1 MFAPKTRT
9 VSSFAFLLFVCLACI
24 LVFSPM
30 LHGQGQLPTAPK
42 DPTSYR
48 DVVKK
53 VLPAVV
59 SIEHNGK
66 PIAATKQ
73 SAPRR
78 QPWFDNSQIPEE
90 FRRFFEDFQFPFNM
104 PSLPQRSFGS
114 GFIVDSSGV
123 IVTNY
128 HVVKGADQ
136 VTVKLADGRSF
147 PSKEI
152 KTDPRTDLAVVRIE
166 AKGSLPALQFD
177 DSAAMEIGDR
187 VLAVGAPFGFTGSV
201 TAGIISGKGR
211 NPNSSIYE
219 EYLQTDAAINPGN
232 SGGPLVNL
240 EGKVIGV
247 NTAIKSNSGG
257 SQGVGLAIPSNVA
270 RNIMDKLL
278 KEGSVKRGYLG
289 VQVRTLEPDVA
300 ARLGV
305 EKNAGV
311 VVARV
316 MEGSPAAKVG
326 IQPGDVI
333 TAVNG
338 NPIHDPTEL
347 LRQVVKMT
355 PKQSAKIA
363 VIRDGKSMEVQ
374 ATVDDQPADLGQV
387 HALPTPAP
395 GAEPNDLRLEKI
407 GIELADLTSTL
418 TQRFGHA
425 DRASGAIVTRVAP
438 GSLAALA
445 NMEAG
450 TLITKVD
457 STKVQSATEA
467 KTALEKAS
475 LERGILLQVQH
486 PKDGGTGYV
495 MLKAKVNH

>member
-1 MFAPKTRT
+1 MFAPTTRT

-30 LHGQGQLPTAPK
+30 LHGQGQLPTSPK

-59 SIEHNGK
+59 SIEHK
-66 PIAATKQ
+66 AKAAT
-73 SAPRR
+73 SINLSVPRR
-78 QPWFDNSQIPEE
+78 HPWADDFGLPQEL
-90 FRRFFEDFQFPFNM
+90 RRFFDDFPIPFESPE
-104 PSLPQRSFGS
+104 PSRRGYGS
-114 GFIVDSSGV
+114 GFVADPSGV

-128 HVVKGADQ
+128 HVVKGAKE
-136 VTVKLADGRSF
+136 VTVHLQDGRTF
-147 PSKEI
+147 VSKDI
-152 KTDPRTDLAVVRIE
+152 KGDPKTDLAVIRIE
-166 AKGSLPALQFD
+166 AKSSLPHVEFG
-177 DSAAMEIGDR
+177 DSSGVEIGDR
-187 VLAVGAPFGFTGSV
+187 VLAVGAPFGLTGSV
-201 TAGIISGKGR
+201 SAGIISGKGR

-219 EYLQTDAAINPGN
+219 DYLQTDAAINPGN

-257 SQGVGLAIPSNVA
+257 SQGVGLAIPSNVT
-270 RNIMDKLL
+270 RDIMEKLL

-289 VQVRTLEPDVA
+289 VQVRNLEADVA

-305 EKNAGV
+305 EKGTGV
-311 VVARV
+311 VVARI
-316 MEGSPAAKVG
+316 MEGSPAAKAG

-338 NPIHDPTEL
+338 NTIHDPTEL

-355 PKQSAKIA
+355 PKQTAKIA
-363 VIRDGKSMEVQ
+363 LIRDGKPMEVQ

-387 HALPTPAP
+387 RGTPTPAP
-395 GAEPNDLRLEKI
+395 GAELNGLRLEKI
-407 GIELADLTSTL
+407 GIELADPTSKL
-418 TQRFGHA
+418 TQRFGHGEQ
-425 DRASGAIVTRVAP
+425 ASGAIVTRVVP

-445 NMEAG
+445 KMEPG
-450 TLITKVD
+450 ILITMVD
-457 STKVQSATEA
+457 SAKIQSAA
-467 KTALEKAS
+467 QAQTALEKAS
-475 LERGILLQVQH
+475 LERGILLQVQF
-486 PKDGGTGYV
+486 PRESGTGYV
-495 MLKAKVNH
+495 MLKAK